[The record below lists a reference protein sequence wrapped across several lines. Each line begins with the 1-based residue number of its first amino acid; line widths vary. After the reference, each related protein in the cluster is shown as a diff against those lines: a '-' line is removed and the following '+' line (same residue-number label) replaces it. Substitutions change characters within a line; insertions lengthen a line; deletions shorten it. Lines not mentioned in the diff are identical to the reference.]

1 MARVY
6 KFIDV
11 SGREMHT
18 IKDPDDKLPIP
29 ANRQVIFI
37 GNDRMEVESIKASG
51 DTEVCATYSVR
62 VRTSLGPN

>member
-11 SGREMHT
+11 SGHEIHT
-18 IKDPDDKLPIP
+18 VKDPDDKLPIP

-37 GNDRMEVESIKASG
+37 GNDRMEVESVKTFG
-51 DTEVCATYSVR
+51 DAEVCTMYYVR
-62 VRTSLGPN
+62 VRTAAGPN

>member
-6 KFIDV
+6 KFIDI

-37 GNDRMEVESIKASG
+37 GNDRMEVESVKTFG
-51 DTEVCATYSVR
+51 DSEVCAMYSVR
-62 VRTSLGPN
+62 VRTTAGPN